1 MKTIEQVNKQIE
13 ANLSAITN
21 PKTDR
26 KETNRLMSENEF
38 LKSIALYLETNPKQ
52 EYLLW
57 KREQLNSILSAK
69 LSTYSYWN
77 EHVCP
82 NDVPKDKREELFEEN
97 EDLKSIRKH
106 IKSIE
111 YILNN

>member
-21 PKTDR
+21 PKVNK
-26 KETNRLMSENEF
+26 KEAEKLMSENEF
-38 LKSIALYLETNPKQ
+38 LKSIVLYLETNPKQ

-57 KREQLNSILSAK
+57 KRERLNSILSAK
-69 LSTYSYWN
+69 LNAYSYWN
-77 EHVCP
+77 ENVCP
-82 NDVPKDKREELFEEN
+82 NDVPKDKRKELFEEN
-97 EDLKSIRKH
+97 EDLNSIKKH

-111 YILNN
+111 YILKS